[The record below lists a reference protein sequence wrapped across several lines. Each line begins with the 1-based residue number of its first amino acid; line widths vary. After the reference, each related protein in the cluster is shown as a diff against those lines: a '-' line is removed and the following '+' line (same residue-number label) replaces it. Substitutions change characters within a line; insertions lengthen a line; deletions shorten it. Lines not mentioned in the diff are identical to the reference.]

1 MYTLIYTALN
11 VFVLAAEVTMITFLL
26 LFQPNH
32 CCLFQTLKHSQIM
45 PILLFLKTEVC
56 RNVMP

>member
-32 CCLFQTLKHSQIM
+32 CCLFQTLTNHANSS
-45 PILLFLKTEVC
+45 ILE
-56 RNVMP
+56 N